1 MPDGQKVR
9 PLRNLNV
16 TSSLKYER
24 LLASGG
30 SSRRKFSKY
39 SKYIYIMLS
48 GALECPKPGMGL
60 GMRLNHGAL
69 CYSHSVLLFH

>member
-16 TSSLKYER
+16 ASSLKYER

-30 SSRRKFSKY
+30 SSRRKFSKF

-48 GALECPKPGMGL
+48 GAL
-60 GMRLNHGAL
+60 
-69 CYSHSVLLFH
+69 